1 MGEPKK
7 IKKKFGYEYP
17 DPTPVEIPVE
27 LRKPET
33 MDEKMRRIVREQI
46 SFRAAENGQE
56 TYEEANDFDVDDGFE
71 DDALFSPY
79 ELKDMLPEYNENMV
93 TPDGSPVY
101 GESEASGDPKKSPE
115 AGSESPGRE
124 IKANGTEIDVD
135 SAKTDSGVSE
145 GTDQGNQK

>member
-46 SFRAAENGQE
+46 SVKAQE
-56 TYEEANDFDVDDGFE
+56 SGLETFEEANDFDVDDGFE

-101 GESEASGDPKKSPE
+101 GESEASGDRKKSPE
-115 AGSESPGRE
+115 AGSESPGKDIE
-124 IKANGTEIDVD
+124 SNGTENAGN

-145 GTDQGNQK
+145 GPDQSN